1 MDTFDLLIAA
11 VLAIPVLAVISLIV
25 AMSTRK
31 RLKQLE
37 LRIAGRSRSLE

>member
-25 AMSTRK
+25 AMSARK

-37 LRIAGRSRSLE
+37 